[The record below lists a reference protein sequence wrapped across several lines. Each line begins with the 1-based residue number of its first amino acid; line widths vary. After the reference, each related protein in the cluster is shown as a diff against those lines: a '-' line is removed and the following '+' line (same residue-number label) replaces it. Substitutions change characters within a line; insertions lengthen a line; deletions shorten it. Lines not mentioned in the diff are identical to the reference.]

1 MDVHGRKGPSK
12 ISKKPC
18 KQSTLQEPNQEPRRV
33 AEPPVNEQIAPR
45 EMKLDPIEDRQSY
58 DRFIKTIS
66 LRIYHEFETSLRNE
80 GVERPEISLVG
91 LDVRKSET
99 QSEVRMSD
107 YMVLNAR
114 LIVEKAFVDIQEY
127 AVKHMPRVMREI
139 HATGGDNLAGY
150 VEGKVQR
157 DLVMEIRAIAMQ
169 HIPEAERYRYIS
181 KLREFKITSILR
193 TYDFS
198 PALELSH
205 GRL

>member
-1 MDVHGRKGPSK
+1 MHGNRKGPSK

-18 KQSTLQEPNQEPRRV
+18 RQSTLQEPKQEPRRV

-91 LDVRKSET
+91 LDVRKAGT

-181 KLREFKITSILR
+181 KLKEF
-193 TYDFS
+193 
-198 PALELSH
+198 
-205 GRL
+205 